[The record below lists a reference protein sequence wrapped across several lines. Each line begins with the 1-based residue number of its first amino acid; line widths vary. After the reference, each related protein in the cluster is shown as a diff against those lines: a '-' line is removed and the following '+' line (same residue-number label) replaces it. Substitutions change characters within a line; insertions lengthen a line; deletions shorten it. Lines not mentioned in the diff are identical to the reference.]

1 MFRFQS
7 QELPLNLI
15 NTQEMKRGKLVDHLQ
30 SVGNLKL
37 WIEEMNANQLLEGY
51 CSHIWKDTE
60 IARAWLEE
68 ALPVIR
74 DFRALLRKG
83 LEAIADHGA
92 LGEGWV
98 ASLEEALEKAPLTF
112 KYSGSRLD
120 AIPVEKGP
128 PGLIS
133 VIAYQTLTLYAEGK
147 LQSVRRCSNP
157 KCIWLFMDS
166 TGKRKWCSMKICGNR
181 MKAERHK
188 QSVPTK

>member
-15 NTQEMKRGKLVDHLQ
+15 NTEEMKRGKLVDSL
-30 SVGNLKL
+30 SSADNLKL
-37 WIEEMNANQLLEGY
+37 WIQEMNANQLLEGY
-51 CSHIWKDTE
+51 CSHTLKGLEVTRE
-60 IARAWLEE
+60 WLEE

-74 DFRALLRKG
+74 DFRAMLRKG
-83 LEAIADHGA
+83 LEEMADHGVPEA
-92 LGEGWV
+92 GWV
-98 ASLEEALEKAPLTF
+98 ERLEAVLEKAPLIF
-112 KYSGSRLD
+112 KYAGSSLA
-120 AIPVEKGP
+120 AIPLEKGP
-128 PGLIS
+128 LGLIS

-188 QSVPTK
+188 QSVPTE